1 MKKSR
6 LTKQQQLKL
15 IEFFVVET
23 TARIASKI
31 VGINKNSATYYF
43 HRLRKLIFE
52 KTEQK
57 AINFFDGKIELDES
71 YFGGRRKG
79 KRGRGAAGKIIVFG
93 ILKRGGKVYTQPVTN
108 VKRATL
114 MPIIYSKIKLDSIV
128 YTDCHTS
135 YSSLNTSGFKHFR
148 INHKTDFATAT
159 SHINGIE
166 NFWSQAKRRLRK
178 FNGVPKENFY
188 LYLRECQW
196 RFNNSCPKVRLRML
210 KKWAKN
216 SLF

>member
-1 MKKSR
+1 
-6 LTKQQQLKL
+6 L

-31 VGINKNSATYYF
+31 VGINKSSAAYYF

-52 KTEQK
+52 KTEK
-57 AINFFDGKIELDES
+57 ESNKFFDGKIELDES
-71 YFGGRRKG
+71 YFGG
-79 KRGRGAAGKIIVFG
+79 KRGRGATGKIIVFG
-93 ILKRGGKVYTQPVTN
+93 ILKRGRKVYMQPVEN
-108 VKRATL
+108 VAKATL
-114 MPIIYSKIKLDSIV
+114 MPIIHRKIQPDSIV
-128 YTDCHTS
+128 YTDCLAS
-135 YSSLNTSGFKHFR
+135 YNSLDTSGFKHSR
-148 INHKTDFATAT
+148 INHKTDFATAK

-196 RFNNSCPKVRLRML
+196 RFNNLCPKTRLKVL